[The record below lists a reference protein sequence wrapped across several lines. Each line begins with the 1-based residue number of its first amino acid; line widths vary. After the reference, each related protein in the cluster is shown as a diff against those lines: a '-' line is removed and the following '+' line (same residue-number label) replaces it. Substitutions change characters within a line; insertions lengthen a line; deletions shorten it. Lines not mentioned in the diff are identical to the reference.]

1 MPQAI
6 VAGQKNPIRI
16 NDVAI
21 ATVYG
26 IFQFFHIA
34 IIRKN
39 QGATDWWRT
48 GVAMAREFETFRRKN
63 YEAWATFSWLVIVA
77 YSLMAMAITGLPPFP
92 FLVAAGTAAV
102 MTLVR
107 GIPAIRFYFERKRL
121 VSPSGPD
128 YMTLKELEE
137 RNDQENIYFGK
148 GFTWSQPHT
157 QKVFDIL
164 KGSIEEVAP
173 RTTDQMGAYW
183 VHGIGA
189 GADRDILFPI
199 QHSEGHTFIVGTTG
213 SGKTTLFR
221 LLIAQAI
228 LRNETVLIFDPKG
241 DEGMR
246 RIAEGCCRHIGRPDR
261 FVYFHP
267 AFPQESASI
276 DAMHNFNRASELAS
290 RLAALIPSETG
301 SDPFK
306 AFSQK
311 ALDNITQA
319 LLTMDSKPS
328 LVSLRRYLEGGAA
341 NLVIKALGAH
351 LDRVSP
357 EWRDRINLNK
367 NTDSV
372 AAEMIRYYRER
383 VQEKHPALALEGMM
397 SLYEHDR
404 THFNKMVASLLPV
417 MNMLTTGEMAGLLS
431 PLPGSKETTSLLEI
445 IQKNQVAY
453 IALDSLPDAM
463 TGAAIGSLLLSDLA
477 SVAGN
482 RYNYGVGS
490 RKINIFVDEAAEV
503 VNDPF
508 IQLLNKGRGAGIR
521 LFVATQTFSDFVA
534 RMGSRD
540 KAQQILGNMNNL
552 ISLRVLDGDTQKFVT
567 GNLPKTYIKYIMQ
580 VQGSSTNSEDPA
592 IFSGSVSERLMEEEV
607 DLVPPQIL
615 GMLPNFHYFAKLS
628 GGRIVKGW
636 LPILMEGENGRKSA

>member
-1 MPQAI
+1 
-6 VAGQKNPIRI
+6 
-16 NDVAI
+16 
-21 ATVYG
+21 
-26 IFQFFHIA
+26 
-34 IIRKN
+34 
-39 QGATDWWRT
+39 
-48 GVAMAREFETFRRKN
+48 MAREFETFRRKN

-77 YSLMAMAITGLPPFP
+77 YSLTAMAMTELPPFP
-92 FLVAAGTAAV
+92 FLIAAGTAAV
-102 MTLVR
+102 MVLVR
-107 GIPAIRFYFERKRL
+107 GIPAVRFHLERKRL

-128 YMTLKELEE
+128 YMTLEELEG
-137 RNDQENIYFGK
+137 RNDRENIYFGK

-164 KGSIEEVAP
+164 KGNIEEVAP
-173 RTTDQMGAYW
+173 RRHDQMGAYW

-189 GADRDILFPI
+189 GEDRDILFPI
-199 QHSEGHTFIVGTTG
+199 RHSEGHTFIVGTTG

-228 LRNETVLIFDPKG
+228 LRNEVVLIFDPKG

-246 RIAEGCCRHIGRPDR
+246 RIAEGCCRHLNRPDR

-267 AFPQESASI
+267 AFPQESAGI

-367 NTDSV
+367 NTESV

-383 VQEKHPALALEGMM
+383 VQEQHPALALEGMM

-417 MNMLTTGEMAGLLS
+417 MNMLTTGEMAALLS
-431 PLPGSKETTSLLEI
+431 PVPGSKKTTSLLEI

-482 RYNYGVGS
+482 RYNYGVGD
-490 RKINIFVDEAAEV
+490 RVINIFVDEAAEV

-552 ISLRVLDGDTQKFVT
+552 VSLRVLDGDTQKFVT

-628 GGRIVKGW
+628 GGRIVKGR
-636 LPILMEGENGRKSA
+636 LPILKEGGNGRKTS